1 MLLMNQI
8 LKARALTYRQVY
20 HTREE
25 QKKTLSGKKKT
36 RKKVHGVQT
45 ATETKL
51 VEIKSVSHRSTQ
63 Q

>member
-20 HTREE
+20 HTRAE

-45 ATETKL
+45 ATETK
-51 VEIKSVSHRSTQ
+51 TC
-63 Q
+63 